1 MHSPMPSLQ
10 HCPKRASDDIVRTA
24 VRMGTFVTVHVIGQV
39 VGAAAAEKPERQ
51 STALREEAVERA
63 FTWFDRVE
71 ECCTR
76 FDAGSELMRLAAA
89 QPGVPVPVS
98 TLLYEAVQFALE
110 VAEESG
116 GAFDP
121 TVGHAMETRGFNR
134 EYRTGKE
141 IHAPADFRGAASYR
155 DVRLDPE
162 RQTIML
168 LRPLVLDLG
177 AVAKGLA
184 VDLAAREL
192 APFENFAINAGGDL
206 YLGGCNAE
214 GEPWSIGIRHPRSD
228 TELIDLLRVSN
239 RAVCTSGDYE
249 KRSADGGHH
258 ILDPRTGG
266 SANGVASVTVIA
278 PTAMLADA
286 LATAAFVLGPADGI
300 RLFERLGV
308 DGLIF
313 ATSELTPDSSTDC
326 TAMDLPPNLLA
337 LRRYAT
343 QAMHEYL

>member
-1 MHSPMPSLQ
+1 
-10 HCPKRASDDIVRTA
+10 
-24 VRMGTFVTVHVIGQV
+24 MGTFVSVHVVGQV
-39 VGAAAAEKPERQ
+39 VGAGTAEKPEAQ
-51 STALREEAVERA
+51 PATLCEEAIDRA
-63 FTWFDRVE
+63 FAWFDRVE

-98 TLLYEAVQFALE
+98 TLLYEAVQFALA
-110 VAEESG
+110 VAESSG

-121 TVGHAMETRGFNR
+121 SIGHAMETHGFNR

-141 IHAPADFRGAASYR
+141 IHAPVDFNSAATYR

-162 RQTIML
+162 RQTITL

-206 YLGGCNAE
+206 YLGGRNAE
-214 GEPWSIGIRHPRSD
+214 DEPWSIGIRHPRSD
-228 TELIDLLRVSN
+228 AELIEAVRVSN

-258 ILDPRTGG
+258 ILDPRTGA
-266 SANGVASVTVIA
+266 STSGVTSVTVIA

-286 LATAAFVLGPADGI
+286 LATAAFVLGPAEGM

-313 ATSELTPDSSTDC
+313 AITESTPAFSSDC
-326 TAMDLPPNLLA
+326 VAPNSSPNSPA
-337 LRRYAT
+337 FTRYAT
-343 QAMHEYL
+343 RAMHEYL